1 MDRYPRRGR
10 SAAAAAAPAAG
21 QQKKQQQ
28 QQQKS
33 KKQQEEEEDAAL
45 PADEDELPEEAGG
58 SGSEEEDEGDDASE
72 EEAGSDAA
80 AGSGDAEEEAEE
92 AEGSGEGE
100 DDDDAEAA
108 AASEE
113 GEEADDEE
121 EEGEEENED
130 DEQEGEAAEDGGQEE
145 GATPVPSSSQ
155 QQQGGQQQQQRRPGA
170 AAAGKAAIGRPKGKP
185 GRPPGSAAK
194 ALQAQRVYKDYSYV
208 LALPKAE
215 QQEILTQADKVR
227 KARGAARAAPFPE
240 PKRNKCHWDH
250 LLEEAEWMAKEFQRE
265 RGWKLKQAKRF
276 VRAVKAS
283 KLDVESRAE
292 VRAAEEV
299 AKIRRHAGWISRQVA
314 GFWKKAERVVN
325 YKVFV
330 AIEARKR
337 EVLDKHLDMIVGQT
351 EAFSKMLAANLVGP
365 EQQQQQQLALPAPAV
380 KAEEQQQQQGEE
392 PADAGSGGSTKRAG
406 SCGGGRL
413 TRNSSMQP
421 EQQQQQQQ
429 KPDVKQ
435 EQQHVKQEDSPQ
447 QQQQQQQDEQQQDDD
462 EPPEDETV
470 AALAGELLPDAEPA
484 AAADEAADAAAAA
497 ADGDAPQQQQDDASA
512 VPAAAA
518 GSKRRRSSGV
528 AAAAAAADEEDADVG
543 VAAAAAA
550 PERRTTKRPRR
561 AAAAPK
567 QQQQPSKAGSS
578 RRSSAAAAAA
588 AAPAAAAA
596 AAGDADFQS
605 GDEASDDDE
614 ATLEEEERLAQGEGA
629 AAAAADKELDELDEE
644 ANLPLEELL
653 ARYGFVVPDE
663 DAELQHHDSSE
674 EGEEEEAAEQ
684 QQQQDD
690 NNTAAAAADGETKQG
705 DDDDP
710 QQQHD
715 GKQAGKKAKQKRGKG
730 AAGAEEE
737 EEDGERRA
745 AGSDDEEAMV
755 AASRDAAA
763 AQPTGFTLAT
773 TQVQTPVPFLL
784 KHTLREYQHIG
795 LDWLVSLYS
804 KKLNGILADEMGLG
818 KTIQTVALLAYLAC
832 EEGVWGPHLVVVPTS
847 VMLNWEMEFK
857 KWCPAFKLLTYYG
870 SAKER
875 KAKRQ
880 GWSKPGAFHVC
891 ITSYTLVLQDAKMF
905 RRKKWKYL
913 ILDEA
918 HMIKNWKSQRW
929 QTLLRFNS
937 KRRLLIT
944 GTPLQN
950 DLMELWSL
958 MHFLMPAVFSSHA
971 QFKDWFSNPL
981 SGAVEA
987 GGEVS
992 VQLVERLHGVLR
1004 PFLLR
1009 RLKSE
1014 VEKQMPAK
1022 HEHVLTCRLSKR
1034 QRQLYDEYM
1043 SRSETRAVMS
1053 GGNFMGVVGV
1063 LMQLRKVCNHPDLF
1077 EGRAIVGAAADGSA
1091 AAGSSSSRM
1100 PLCGWDLVRAVGGAA
1115 HPIAACLKGRMGARA
1130 LADLPSLILEL
1141 SPTYEERAAA
1151 MEEVLQWFMVAIP
1164 RARGRPVDAWC
1175 SRPDGAAVRRAA
1187 QAALIA
1193 EQEFFARG
1201 GSLRTALVR
1210 KQLFFPDR
1218 RLLQYDC
1225 GKLVELDLLLRQL
1238 KAGGHRVL
1246 IFTQMAKMLDVLE
1259 AFLNLHGHVYMR
1271 LDGSTKPEQRQVMMQ
1286 RFNSD
1291 TKYFVFILSTRSGGV
1306 GINLTGA
1313 DTVVFYDS
1321 DWNPAMDAQA
1331 QDRCHRIGQTREVHI
1346 YRLISA
1352 NTIEENILRKSD
1364 QKRQLDWLAIQS
1376 GGFNTEM
1383 LAKLNLSGGAAGG
1396 LSADDLRAALRSAE
1410 DEDDAA
1416 AAAVA
1421 EKEAEAEMDEFT
1433 AEPPPE
1439 EAKDEDLEGGDGD
1452 EPSRMGGGTR
1462 AGTPASAS
1470 TVPPPPPP
1478 SGGGRGRGRNHHAS
1492 CQAAAAAA
1500 AAAKGSSRASSPPA
1514 AAAADGAGDGA
1525 DGDKDKEAA
1534 AAAAAE
1540 PEEDAEEQAR
1550 DAVIKD
1556 LATLQEG
1563 QSGKDLLA
1571 RLSSSLSPIEQYA
1584 VRHLEAQ
1591 RPVDVEAAAAAA
1603 VEDIQREEWEL
1614 DAIERRKE
1622 QQEAEAEDSDEVIE
1636 GWDKAAADAA
1646 YQEYQQEIKQILAD
1660 EEAEAAKAA
1669 AAAALE
1675 AEMLEADL
1683 AAAAAAGANAAY
1695 LHDYPAEYSGYGLD
1709 GELGEGLEVT
1719 SPGSGRPKR
1728 DGVGQQGWSARYAN
1742 LPSHF
1747 QQQQGGWQPLKKQRG
1762 LMPGEAG
1769 GSAAAGAAGGGFVG
1783 GRGRGRGR
1791 VGRPPGYT
1799 G

>member
-10 SAAAAAAPAAG
+10 SAAAAAAPAAC

-28 QQQKS
+28 QQQQKS
-33 KKQQEEEEDAAL
+33 KQQQEEEEDAAL

-58 SGSEEEDEGDDASE
+58 SGSDDDGSGSEEEDEGDDAS

-215 QQEILTQADKVR
+215 QQEILAQADKVR

-292 VRAAEEV
+292 VRAAEEA

-325 YKVFV
+325 YKVYV
-330 AIEARKR
+330 AIEARKG

-392 PADAGSGGSTKRAG
+392 PADAGGGGSSKRGGRRG
-406 SCGGGRL
+406 SGRL

-429 KPDVKQ
+429 PDVKQ
-435 EQQHVKQEDSPQ
+435 EQQHVKQEDSL

-497 ADGDAPQQQQDDASA
+497 AAAADGDAPQQQQQDDASA
-512 VPAAAA
+512 APAAAA

-543 VAAAAAA
+543 GAAAAAA

-614 ATLEEEERLAQGEGA
+614 ATLEEEERLAEGEGA

-710 QQQHD
+710 QQQQD

-730 AAGAEEE
+730 AAAAGAEEE

-891 ITSYTLVLQDAKMF
+891 ITSYTLVLQDAKDAKMF

-1077 EGRAIVGAAADGSA
+1077 EGRAIVSA
-1091 AAGSSSSRM
+1091 YDM
-1100 PLCGWDLVRAVGGAA
+1100 PQISVQL
-1115 HPIAACLKGRMGARA
+1115 PSIAMTGRMGARA

-1225 GKLVELDLLLRQL
+1225 GKLVELDLLLRKL

-1421 EKEAEAEMDEFT
+1421 EQEAEAEMDEFT

-1439 EAKDEDLEGGDGD
+1439 EAKDLDDADGADGD
-1452 EPSRMGGGTR
+1452 DGPSRIGGGTR

-1492 CQAAAAAA
+1492 RQAAAAAAA

-1514 AAAADGAGDGA
+1514 AAASGDGAADGAE
-1525 DGDKDKEAA
+1525 GDKDKEAA
-1534 AAAAAE
+1534 AAAAAAAAGE

-1603 VEDIQREEWEL
+1603 VEDIQREEWDL

-1683 AAAAAAGANAAY
+1683 AAAAAAAAAAGANAAY
-1695 LHDYPAEYSGYGLD
+1695 LHDYPAEYSGYGMD

-1762 LMPGEAG
+1762 LMSGE
-1769 GSAAAGAAGGGFVG
+1769 GGF
-1783 GRGRGRGR
+1783 
-1791 VGRPPGYT
+1791 T